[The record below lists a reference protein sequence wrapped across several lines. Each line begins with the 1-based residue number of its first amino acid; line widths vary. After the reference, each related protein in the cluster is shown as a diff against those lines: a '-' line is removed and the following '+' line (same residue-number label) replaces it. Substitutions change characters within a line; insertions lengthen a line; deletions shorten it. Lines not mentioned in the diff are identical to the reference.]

1 MKKTSLLQEEKRS
14 TILFL
19 WLFYVVFFVYEIFY
33 NNLFPAYPWSDVSTK
48 SSAWYDFMFIKFSV
62 MIILIL
68 LSIYLIKKRKT
79 EVVKYI
85 LFIGYFLTNVIS
97 DILYYKDSSLT
108 YTSGNMV
115 ELVIILFS
123 PIFVNRKFTYFIT
136 IGLLLKY
143 IVVGIFIQDPLIIFP
158 ISIMIV
164 LSIISFI
171 LLHRFLNYIK
181 ALKYS
186 YDEQLEGIVKG
197 VIAILELKDPYTRG
211 HSERVAAYAMNMAEA
226 TGKFKASE
234 LNSFYYA
241 CLLHDIGKV
250 NIPDS
255 ILTKSGMLTDE
266 EFDIIKTHPVVGAEA
281 IRDVDGV
288 ADNIDVIYHHHER
301 WDGKGYPDR
310 LSGKDIPFSAR
321 ITAVAD
327 AFDAMTSSRSYRPAL
342 PFEVAYERIVEG
354 QGTQFD
360 PQLTELFKQIYPEW
374 VQISKNYRKGMD
386 MRGGDKHENSQTK

>member
-19 WLFYVVFFVYEIFY
+19 WLFYIVFFVYEIFY
-33 NNLFPAYPWSDVSTK
+33 NNLFPAFPWSDVSTK
-48 SSAWYDFMFIKFSV
+48 SSVWYDFMFVKFGI
-62 MIILIL
+62 MLALIP
-68 LSIYLIKKRKT
+68 LSIYLIKKEKT
-79 EVVKYI
+79 EPVKYI
-85 LFIGYFLTNVIS
+85 LFFGYFSTNVIS
-97 DILYYKDSSLT
+97 DILYYKDSTAT

-115 ELVIILFS
+115 ELVMILFS
-123 PIFVNRKFTYFIT
+123 PIFVNKKFTYFIT
-136 IGLLLKY
+136 GGLLLKY
-143 IVVGIFIQDPLIIFP
+143 ILVFIFIQDPLIFFP

-164 LSIISFI
+164 LSFISFI

-226 TGKFKASE
+226 TGNFKPSE
-234 LNSFYYA
+234 LNYFYYA

-255 ILTKSGMLTDE
+255 ILTKSGSLTDE
-266 EFDIIKTHPVVGAEA
+266 EYDIIKTHPVVGAEA
-281 IRDVDGV
+281 IREVDGI
-288 ADNIDVIYHHHER
+288 ADNIDVIYYHHER
-301 WDGKGYPDR
+301 WDGKGYPDG
-310 LSGKDIPFSAR
+310 LAGEAIPFLAR
-321 ITAVAD
+321 ITAIAD

-342 PFEVAYERIVEG
+342 QFEVAHQRIIDG
-354 QGTQFD
+354 RGSQFD
-360 PQLTELFKQIYPEW
+360 PQLIEIFKQIYPQW
-374 VQISKNYRKGMD
+374 VRISKTYSKGVD
-386 MRGGDKHENSQTK
+386 MRGGEKRENSQT

>member
-1 MKKTSLLQEEKRS
+1 MKKTSLLQEEKHS
-14 TILFL
+14 TVLFL

-33 NNLFPAYPWSDVSTK
+33 YNLLPAFPWIDGNAK
-48 SSAWYDFMFIKFSV
+48 SSVWHDLMFFKYGV
-62 MIILIL
+62 MIALIPF
-68 LSIYLIKKRKT
+68 SIYLIKKGKT
-79 EVVKYI
+79 EFVKYI
-85 LFIGYFLTNVIS
+85 LFLGYSLTNVVS
-97 DILYYKDSSLT
+97 DILYYKDSTLT

-123 PIFVNRKFTYFIT
+123 PIFVSKKFTSFIT
-136 IGLLLKY
+136 LGLLLKY
-143 IVVGIFIQDPLIIFP
+143 ILVGVFIQDPLVLFP
-158 ISIMIV
+158 ISILIV
-164 LSIISFI
+164 LSFISYL

-186 YDEQLEGIVKG
+186 YDERLEGIVKG

-226 TGKFKASE
+226 TGKFKPSE
-234 LNSFYYA
+234 LNYFYYA

-255 ILTKSGMLTDE
+255 ILTKSGRLTDE
-266 EFDIIKTHPVVGAEA
+266 EYGIIKTHPVVGAEA
-281 IRDVDGV
+281 IREVEGI
-288 ADNIDVIYHHHER
+288 ANNIDVIYHHHER

-310 LSGKDIPFSAR
+310 LAGGDIPFLAR

-342 PFEVAYERIVEG
+342 PFEEAYQRILDG
-354 QGTQFD
+354 QGNQFD
-360 PQLTELFKQIYPEW
+360 PQLVEIFKQIYPQW
-374 VQISKNYRKGMD
+374 VQISKTYCKGMD
-386 MRGGDKHENSQTK
+386 MRGGEKHENS